1 MDMSKYIP
9 IFKDESE
16 KNIKEMGGSLLILE
30 KEPAN
35 VENLKKMFRLAHT
48 FKGMAGTM
56 GFKQMVELTSEMESL
71 IHKFRTKELVPDPFS
86 IGVLL
91 ESLDTLKWLVENAC
105 MSIDSDGIQEQE
117 IGIRY
122 ERQLQPDVN
131 KILENFR
138 VINSSH
144 ETTST
149 RI

>member
-16 KNIKEMGGSLLILE
+16 KNIKEMGDSLLILE
-30 KEPAN
+30 IEPEN
-35 VENLKKMFRLAHT
+35 IDNLKKMFRLAHT

-71 IHKFRTKELVPDPFS
+71 INKFRTKELVPDPFS
-86 IGVLL
+86 IDLL
-91 ESLDTLKWLVENAC
+91 LKSLNTLKCLVENAC
-105 MSIDSDGIQEQE
+105 ISTDNNGIQEQKT
-117 IGIRY
+117 GIRY
-122 ERQLQPDVN
+122 ESKLQPDVN
-131 KILENFR
+131 KILENFK